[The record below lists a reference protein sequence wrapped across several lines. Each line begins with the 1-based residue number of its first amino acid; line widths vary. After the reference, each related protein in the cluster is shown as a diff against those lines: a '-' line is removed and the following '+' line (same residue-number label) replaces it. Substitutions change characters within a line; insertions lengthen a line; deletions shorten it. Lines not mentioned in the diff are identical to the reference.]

1 MKENTVSISDNH
13 AGYPEGHRLVLEGR
27 KVAMSPYQ
35 RATELLKHTT
45 DFEDTLEHR
54 KLVERIAQV
63 ERDERC
69 VQRAALLMAGFTALA
84 VVGFGYGVILQ
95 ENFANSPSSFVAR
108 LISELALASL
118 LSFVGVAGL
127 WLVYRSKLNGLMR
140 DCRRLV
146 TQLLERRQ
154 AVSSHDAATGENNNM
169 KTPNSGIIETVKN
182 NIVAAIVG
190 TGDIV
195 QAMVD
200 TVAQILA
207 VTIKDTGKV
216 GTSVTDVIAD
226 VTSGAVRGAVQV
238 GADLGHAAKGIMVG
252 VLHGT
257 KETGAAVL
265 DTISHTSH
273 AAILDTAAL
282 GGDLEAA
289 ATGLVIGAIEG
300 AKKMG
305 VSAEDA
311 AAAAANGALKAAGQV
326 GSTAVETVRKAVTK
340 PVNGVMVELSKPE
353 IGRVLAGSKL

>member
-1 MKENTVSISDNH
+1 MKENTVSLSDND
-13 AGYPEGHRLVLEGR
+13 AGYPETERLVLEGR
-27 KVAMSPYQ
+27 NATMSQ
-35 RATELLKHTT
+35 RAAGLLKQTT
-45 DFEDTLEHR
+45 DFDDTLEHR

-69 VQRAALLMAGFTALA
+69 VQRVALLMAGFTALA

-95 ENFANSPSSFVAR
+95 ENFAAGPSSFVAR
-108 LISELALASL
+108 LITELALASL
-118 LSFVGVAGL
+118 LSFVGIAGL

-146 TQLLERRQ
+146 PQLLERRQ
-154 AVSSHDAATGENNNM
+154 AVSFHNAATGDNNM
-169 KTPNSGIIETVKN
+169 KTTNSGIIETVKN

-200 TVAQILA
+200 TVARVLA
-207 VTIKDTGKV
+207 LTIKDTGKV

-226 VTSGAVRGAVQV
+226 VASGAVRGAVQV
-238 GADLGHAAKGIMVG
+238 GADLGHATKGIMVG

-257 KETGAAVL
+257 KETGVAVL

-273 AAILDTAAL
+273 AAIRDTAAL

-311 AAAAANGALKAAGQV
+311 AAAAADGALKAAGQV
-326 GSTAVETVRKAVTK
+326 GSTAVETVRKAVIK
-340 PVNGVMVELSKPE
+340 PVNGVKVALKEPE

>member
-1 MKENTVSISDNH
+1 MSTPAQSKVISIL
-13 AGYPEGHRLVLEGR
+13 AGGSRGTT
-27 KVAMSPYQ
+27 SQ
-35 RATELLKHTT
+35 RVTGLLKHTI
-45 DFEDTLEHR
+45 DSNDILEHR
-54 KLVERIAQV
+54 KLVEKIAQV

-69 VQRAALLMAGFTALA
+69 VQRVVLLTAGFTALT
-84 VVGFGYGVILQ
+84 VVGLGYGLILQ
-95 ENFANSPSSFVAR
+95 EDFAVGAPSFVAR
-108 LISELALASL
+108 LLCEIALAALFSL
-118 LSFVGVAGL
+118 VGIVSL
-127 WLVYRSKLNGLMR
+127 WLVYRSKLNGLTR

-146 TQLLERRQ
+146 TQLLECHEQ
-154 AVSSHDAATGENNNM
+154 SSFPDGPTEENNQI
-169 KTPNSGIIETVKN
+169 KTTSLGIIETVKN
-182 NIVAAIVG
+182 KIVAAIVG

-200 TVAQILA
+200 TVAQVLA

-226 VTSGAVRGAVQV
+226 VASGAIRGAVQV

-273 AAILDTAAL
+273 AAIRDTAAL

-289 ATGLVIGAIEG
+289 ATGLVEGAIES
-300 AKKMG
+300 AKKLG
-305 VSAEDA
+305 INAEEA

-326 GSTAVETVRKAVTK
+326 GSTAVETVRKAMTK
-340 PVNGVMVELSKPE
+340 PLNGVKVELKKPE
-353 IGRVLAGSKL
+353 MAAS

>member
-1 MKENTVSISDNH
+1 
-13 AGYPEGHRLVLEGR
+13 
-27 KVAMSPYQ
+27 MSPNQ
-35 RATELLKHTT
+35 RATGLLKPTI
-45 DFEDTLEHR
+45 DFDDTLEHR
-54 KLVERIAQV
+54 QLVERIAQL

-69 VQRAALLMAGFTALA
+69 VQRVALLMAGFTALA
-84 VVGFGYGVILQ
+84 LVGFGYGVILQ
-95 ENFANSPSSFVAR
+95 ENFGDGPSSFVAR
-108 LISELALASL
+108 LITELALASL
-118 LSFVGVAGL
+118 LSFVGIAGL

-146 TQLLERRQ
+146 AQLLERRH
-154 AVSSHDAATGENNNM
+154 AVSFHDDATVENNNM
-169 KTPNSGIIETVKN
+169 KTNSGIIETVKN

-195 QAMVD
+195 QATVD
-200 TVAQILA
+200 TVARVLA
-207 VTIKDTGKV
+207 ATIKDTGKV

-226 VTSGAVRGAVQV
+226 VASGAVRGAVQV
-238 GADLGHAAKGIMVG
+238 GADLGHATKGIMVG

-273 AAILDTAAL
+273 AAIRDTAAL

-311 AAAAANGALKAAGQV
+311 AAAAADGALKAAGQV

-340 PVNGVMVELSKPE
+340 PVNGVKVALKEPE

>member
-1 MKENTVSISDNH
+1 MKENTVSLSDNH

-27 KVAMSPYQ
+27 KAAMSPNQ
-35 RATELLKHTT
+35 RATELLKHTL
-45 DFEDTLEHR
+45 DFDDTLEHR

-69 VQRAALLMAGFTALA
+69 VQRVALMMAAFTALA

-95 ENFANSPSSFVAR
+95 ENFAAGPPSFVAR
-108 LISELALASL
+108 LITELALASL
-118 LSFVGVAGL
+118 ISLVGIAGL
-127 WLVYRSKLNGLMR
+127 WLVYRNKLNGLMR

-146 TQLLERRQ
+146 AQLLERHQ
-154 AVSSHDAATGENNNM
+154 AVSSHDAATGVNNM
-169 KTPNSGIIETVKN
+169 KTTNSGIIETVKN

-200 TVAQILA
+200 TITQILA
-207 VTIKDTGKV
+207 TTIKDTGKV
-216 GTSVTDVIAD
+216 GTSDVIAD
-226 VTSGAVRGAVQV
+226 VASGAVRGAVQV

-257 KETGAAVL
+257 KETGVAVL

-273 AAILDTAAL
+273 AAIRDTAAL

-311 AAAAANGALKAAGQV
+311 AAAAADGALKAAGQV
-326 GSTAVETVRKAVTK
+326 GSTAVETVRKAVIK
-340 PVNGVMVELSKPE
+340 PANGVKVVLKEPE
-353 IGRVLAGSKL
+353 IGRALAGSKL

>member
-1 MKENTVSISDNH
+1 MKEATASLSDNH
-13 AGYPEGHRLVLEGR
+13 AGFPAGQRLVLEGR
-27 KVAMSPYQ
+27 NAAMNQ
-35 RATELLKHTT
+35 RATELSKHTI
-45 DFEDTLEHR
+45 DFDDTLEHR
-54 KLVERIAQV
+54 KLVERIAQL

-69 VQRAALLMAGFTALA
+69 VQRVAFLVAAFTALA

-95 ENFANSPSSFVAR
+95 ENFADGASSFVAR

-118 LSFVGVAGL
+118 LSLVGIAGL

-146 TQLLERRQ
+146 THLLERRQ
-154 AVSSHDAATGENNNM
+154 ALWSHDAATGKNNNM
-169 KTPNSGIIETVKN
+169 KTANSGIIETVKN
-182 NIVAAIVG
+182 DIIAAIMG

-195 QAMVD
+195 QATVD

-207 VTIKDTGKV
+207 TTIKDTGKV
-216 GTSVTDVIAD
+216 GTAVTDVIAD
-226 VTSGAVRGAVQV
+226 VASGAIRGAVQV

-252 VLHGT
+252 VLRGT
-257 KETGAAVL
+257 EETGAVL

-289 ATGLVIGAIEG
+289 ATGLVEGAIEG

-305 VSAEDA
+305 ISAVEA
-311 AAAAANGALKAAGQV
+311 AAAAAKGAMKAAGQV
-326 GSTAVETVRKAVTK
+326 GSTAVETVRRAVTR
-340 PVNGVMVELSKPE
+340 PVDGVTVALKKPE
-353 IGRVLAGSKL
+353 SGRVLTGSKL